1 MHDMA
6 LFVLA
11 CMAFLGS
18 ARRVITSS
26 QPLQGSPQAV
36 SQEPQKTVDT
46 IEGVSSRWKPWGS
59 PGGDRFL
66 FVLVGVSSRWR
77 PWGLLPALSNT
88 AAGFQA
94 GGPRPQRVNP
104 KAAAQH
110 PQDIRISNGVP
121 RMDAGDGGESEDP
134 VAQVF
139 SKLFKADQGK
149 QIYFGVFQKDVDPS
163 SIPSSDEREALRSE
177 AAASLTNIGM
187 AERDRRRQAGLVM
200 SVLTAG
206 LALGLLAN
214 DAPTLSRFAI
224 APPLFLS
231 YGLLASAQTGL

>member
-1 MHDMA
+1 MDNMA

-11 CMAFLGS
+11 CMACLGS
-18 ARRVITSS
+18 ARRMITSS
-26 QPLQGSPQAV
+26 QPLQGSPQAI

-46 IEGVSSRWKPWGS
+46 VEGVSSRWKPWGL
-59 PGGDRFL
+59 RA
-66 FVLVGVSSRWR
+66 
-77 PWGLLPALSNT
+77 ALSNT

-94 GGPRPQRVNP
+94 GGPRPRRVNP
-104 KAAAQH
+104 KAAAQP
-110 PQDIRISNGVP
+110 PQDIRISNGVL
-121 RMDAGDGGESEDP
+121 RMDAGDGGQSEDP

-177 AAASLTNIGM
+177 AAESLTNIGI

>member
-46 IEGVSSRWKPWGS
+46 IEGVSSRW
-59 PGGDRFL
+59 
-66 FVLVGVSSRWR
+66 R

-94 GGPRPQRVNP
+94 GGPRPQRVHP
-104 KAAAQH
+104 KAAARH